1 MSATKHRP
9 DRRSPFRRTR
19 AKNMFYGVKKL
30 VNKAAWASAIIV
42 IIIVAAASTYYYY
55 TSTLPNPSPSPS
67 PSPTTTPTSTPTST
81 SQPSPAPSTTPTPAT
96 STDLNWGGYAAA
108 YDFNNPQP
116 VITGV
121 SGSWTVPQVTVSQ
134 NNTFSAVWVG
144 IGGTFGNTLIQ
155 TGIEQDCING
165 VPTYSAWYELLPN
178 LATTI
183 QTMTVSPGDHITAS
197 ITLSDSTLNVWTIS
211 LSDLTN
217 GQSFTQTFLYD
228 STRLSAEW
236 VVERPLVDKTLSQL
250 ADFGS
255 ITFTNC
261 SMEANN
267 ISENL
272 GNLPLTKILLSNSKK
287 IQLVEVSNISSDG
300 TGFTIKDLLTQ

>member
-1 MSATKHRP
+1 
-9 DRRSPFRRTR
+9 
-19 AKNMFYGVKKL
+19 MFYGVKKL
-30 VNKAAWASAIIV
+30 VNKAVWASAIII

-55 TSTLPNPSPSPS
+55 ASTLPNPTPSPS

-81 SQPSPAPSTTPTPAT
+81 SQPSPTPSTTPPAT
-96 STDLNWGGYAAA
+96 TTDLNWGGYTAAS
-108 YDFNNPQP
+108 DFNNPQP

-155 TGIEQDCING
+155 TGTEQDCING

-183 QTMTVSPGDHITAS
+183 QTMTISPGDHITAS
-197 ITLSDSTLNVWTIS
+197 ITLTDSTLNVWTIS
-211 LSDLTN
+211 ISDQTN

-236 VVERPLVDKTLSQL
+236 VVERPLVNKALSQL

-261 SMEANN
+261 NMEANN
-267 ISENL
+267 KSENL
-272 GNLPLTKILLSNSKK
+272 GNLTLTKILLSNSKK

-300 TGFTIKDLLTQ
+300 ASFTIKYLLTQ